1 MFRADD
7 FLNALEDNNNE
18 LSHYQSG
25 GDWPRKQSNF
35 KTYTNEVFTLDDDSS
50 SDQEDV
56 PETIVA
62 RAIQSTSSPK
72 T

>member
-7 FLNALEDNNNE
+7 FLRALEDKDNG
-18 LSHYQSG
+18 LSQFQSSEN
-25 GDWPRKQSNF
+25 WPKMQANF

-56 PETIVA
+56 PEAIVA
-62 RAIQSTSSPK
+62 RAVQPTSPQK
-72 T
+72 K